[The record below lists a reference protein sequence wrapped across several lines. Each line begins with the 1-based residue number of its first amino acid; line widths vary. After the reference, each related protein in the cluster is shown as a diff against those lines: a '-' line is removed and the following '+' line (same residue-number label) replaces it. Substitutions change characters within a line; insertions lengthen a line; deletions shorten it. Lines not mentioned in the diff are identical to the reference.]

1 MGRLIIAVAWCPGRK
16 GVSAVL
22 CGMSSGAVLLCGM
35 GSGTVLR
42 GTSS

>member
-1 MGRLIIAVAWCPGRK
+1 MGRLITAVAWCSGRK

-22 CGMSSGAVLLCGM
+22 CDMSSGAVLLYGM